1 MSVYVDKAQNR
12 FCRMKMCHML
22 ADSIQELHEMADRL
36 GLKREWYQSRST
48 PHYDLSKTKRV
59 LALKLGAIE
68 IENLKVVEII
78 RKYRANSNEQQHE
91 AVS

>member
-1 MSVYVDKAQNR
+1 
-12 FCRMKMCHML
+12 ML